1 MLIVTAPSKS
11 QTRVQLPTELRTTT
25 PEFQDR
31 ANAIMEHLRNYDTEA
46 LSTLL
51 KTSAA
56 LTRTSE
62 DRIRNFTLHPTR
74 EKSHPALFTFSGDAW
89 DALTPNEYTY
99 HELSW
104 AQEHVRILSGLYG
117 CLRPLDLMQQYRL
130 EMATKLTVDQASSLY
145 QYWKECITTSLNA
158 QLQKLG
164 GGPLF
169 NLASLEYSRVVDKK
183 RLVAPMVTVSFKQHH
198 KGKLK
203 SIPIYSKRARGKMI
217 HWLLRTQPD
226 QANKVTSFREDG
238 YRFSENLS
246 EKTDWI
252 FVQQIRT

>member
-11 QTRVQLPTELRTTT
+11 QTRVQLPGELRTTI

-46 LSTLL
+46 LSALL

-62 DRIRNFTLHPTR
+62 DRIRNYSLHPTR
-74 EKSHPALFTFSGDAW
+74 KSSHPALFTFSGDAW

-99 HELSW
+99 HELNW
-104 AQEHVRILSGLYG
+104 AQDHVRILSGLYG
-117 CLRPLDLMQQYRL
+117 SLRPLDLMQQYRL
-130 EMATKLTVDQASSLY
+130 EMATKLTVGQASSLY
-145 QYWKECITTSLNA
+145 QYWKECITSSLNE
-158 QLQKLG
+158 QLQELG
-164 GGPLF
+164 GGPLI
-169 NLASLEYSRVVDKK
+169 NLASLEYSRVIDKK

-203 SIPIYSKRARGKMI
+203 SIPIHSKRARGKMI
-217 HWLLRTQPD
+217 HWLLKTQPD
-226 QANKVTSFREDG
+226 QPDMVPSFREDG
-238 YRFSENLS
+238 YRFIEDLS
-246 EKTDWI
+246 EKTNWV
-252 FVQQIRT
+252 FVRN